1 MAFKRSGVRLPSSP
15 PYEFKSLRANL
26 RLFSC
31 PLPAANSRAM
41 RQEIQGMKAN
51 NEKGVNLGREFI
63 AKV

>member
-1 MAFKRSGVRLPSSP
+1 
-15 PYEFKSLRANL
+15 
-26 RLFSC
+26 
-31 PLPAANSRAM
+31 M